1 MHHFFPAVDSEVR
14 KCCGLQVIGI
24 VLAMVGYDASKEVQS
39 ASAVSG
45 IQNISTIFLAICLA
59 ISIVCILV
67 YPVNKKVYA
76 RLQAANER
84 RRAGEIDFVDPEIDK
99 IL

>member
-1 MHHFFPAVDSEVR
+1 
-14 KCCGLQVIGI
+14 
-24 VLAMVGYDASKEVQS
+24 MVGYDAALESQS

-45 IQNISTIFLAICLA
+45 IQNISTVYLAICLA
-59 ISIVCILV
+59 VSIVCIIL

-84 RRAGEIDFVDPEIDK
+84 RRAGETDFVDPEIDK

>member
-1 MHHFFPAVDSEVR
+1 MLWAW
-14 KCCGLQVIGI
+14 QVIGI

-45 IQNISTIFLAICLA
+45 IQNHFHDFPGNLLA
-59 ISIVCILV
+59 ISIVCIIAS
-67 YPVNKKVYA
+67 PVNKKVYA

-84 RRAGEIDFVDPEIDK
+84 RRAGEIDFVVLK
-99 IL
+99 